1 MPRLDA
7 ITLRQLRA
15 LSAVAETGSLSA
27 AAEAL
32 GLSPPAIHA
41 QIRNLENALAVPLLQ
56 RSSAVAG
63 SQPTA
68 EAQLVLEAA
77 RRVEITLGQCVA
89 QIAALKAGHAGRVT
103 LGVVSTAKY
112 FAPALVARLKRL
124 CPDIEVALRESNR
137 EGVVADLERSVID
150 LAIMGRPPRHPEVE
164 AEVLGPHPHGL
175 IAPPDH
181 PLAGGRVTVDD
192 LIDQPMITREEGSGT
207 RILMTRYLDGQAEGR
222 VFDLTVMGSNETIKQ
237 AVMAGLGLAFLS
249 LHTVTVELQQGRLV
263 TLDAPGLPMIRQ
275 WFLVHPRHAPLS
287 PAARAIRAQILGL
300 EGAFLPDDPHL
311 HPAPPQPKV

>member
-124 CPDIEVALRESNR
+124 CPDIEVALRKSNR

-150 LAIMGRPPRHPEVE
+150 LAIMGRRATPRWRPRFW
-164 AEVLGPHPHGL
+164 A
-175 IAPPDH
+175 
-181 PLAGGRVTVDD
+181 
-192 LIDQPMITREEGSGT
+192 
-207 RILMTRYLDGQAEGR
+207 RIR
-222 VFDLTVMGSNETIKQ
+222 MG
-237 AVMAGLGLAFLS
+237 
-249 LHTVTVELQQGRLV
+249 
-263 TLDAPGLPMIRQ
+263 
-275 WFLVHPRHAPLS
+275 
-287 PAARAIRAQILGL
+287 
-300 EGAFLPDDPHL
+300 
-311 HPAPPQPKV
+311 